1 MHAGS
6 SGIRRIGHV
15 IGHVIGHAVSH
26 ESAVA
31 RMTVRGT
38 KLGDGWRDRRHMAAL
53 LGRGL
58 KLIGDWIAPNLRG
71 FSGSKQPIVWLTAI
85 AVGFA
90 AAAGAIVFRL
100 AIALFQMPWL
110 HTMSEQV
117 ATAARAAPWWM
128 VLLAPAV
135 GGLIV
140 GLFLEYLMPGKR
152 VEVVA
157 DVIEARALPS
167 HQLTL
172 RIGLGSA
179 FVSALSLGTGASA
192 GREGPVV
199 HLGATLAAA
208 MTRALNLPMAA
219 RRTLLGCGVAAAIS
233 ASFNAPIA
241 GVLFAHEV
249 ILGHFAP
256 SAFVPIVISS
266 SVAAVISRWWF
277 GDFPA
282 FVVPHYQVTSYWE
295 VPAFA
300 LLGLTCGLVA
310 ILFQFSLIGT
320 DWIARRTPMPLVL
333 RPVVGGLAIGAI
345 GLAFPEILGV
355 GYEAT
360 DLALKHQ
367 LPMMTML
374 ALIVAKTAAT
384 SITLASRLGGGI
396 FSPSLYLGAMAGGA
410 YGLIAAAVFP
420 DMASSHGLYAILGMG
435 AVAGAV
441 LGAPISTTLIV
452 FELTGGYALSIAL
465 LLTVA
470 IANGFNRAIHGRSFF
485 HWQLESRG
493 LFLQEGAHR
502 RIVRNVRVS
511 DFMRGLDTGETPTPI
526 ESEEVPRLGADENL
540 EIALRRFDETGQ
552 PRLPVVSRT
561 EPPMVI
567 GWAHEIDALER
578 FAQEL
583 VEANVEEHR

>member
-1 MHAGS
+1 MTIGGRAKNGWEFGRMIGLLRRSAG
-6 SGIRRIGHV
+6 
-15 IGHVIGHAVSH
+15 
-26 ESAVA
+26 
-31 RMTVRGT
+31 
-38 KLGDGWRDRRHMAAL
+38 
-53 LGRGL
+53 
-58 KLIGDWIAPNLRG
+58 LIGDWIAPNLRA
-71 FSGSKQPIVWLTAI
+71 FLGSRQPVVWLTAI
-85 AVGFA
+85 AVGA
-90 AAAGAIVFRL
+90 AAAIGAIIFRL
-100 AIALFQMPWL
+100 GIAVFQIPWL
-110 HTMSEQV
+110 GTMTEHV
-117 ATAARAAPWWM
+117 ASAARAAPWWM

-140 GLFLEYLMPGKR
+140 GLILEYFMPGKR

-179 FVSALSLGTGASA
+179 FVSALSLGAGASA

-208 MTRALNLPMAA
+208 LTRLLNLPMAA

-256 SAFVPIVISS
+256 TAFVPIVIAST
-266 SVAAVISRWWF
+266 VAAVISRGYF

-282 FVVPHYQVTSYWE
+282 FVVPNYQVTSYWE

-300 LLGLTCGLVA
+300 LLGLTCGLAA
-310 ILFQFSLIGT
+310 ILFQFGLIGT
-320 DWIARRTPMPLVL
+320 DWMARRTRIPLVL
-333 RPVVGGLAIGAI
+333 RPMVGGLAIGAI
-345 GLAFPEILGV
+345 GLVFPEVLGV
-355 GYEAT
+355 GYEDT
-360 DLALKHQ
+360 DRALKQQ
-367 LPMMTML
+367 LPLTLML
-374 ALIVAKTAAT
+374 MLIVAKTAAT
-384 SITLASRLGGGI
+384 AITLASRFGGGI
-396 FSPSLYLGAMAGGA
+396 FSPSLYLGAMTGGA
-410 YGLIAAAVFP
+410 FGLIAAGAFP
-420 DMASSHGLYAILGMG
+420 EFASSHGLYAILGMG

-465 LLTVA
+465 LLTVS

-493 LFLQEGAHR
+493 LFLSEGAHR
-502 RIVRNVRVS
+502 RIVRNVCVS
-511 DFMRGLDTGETPTPI
+511 DFMRPIETGEKPREI
-526 ESEEVPRLGADENL
+526 ESEETPRLKGDDIL
-540 EIALRRFDETGQ
+540 EVALRRFDETGL
-552 PRLPVVSRT
+552 PHLPVVSNT
-561 EPPMVI
+561 DPPLVI
-567 GWAHEIDALER
+567 GWAHQIDALEL
-578 FAQEL
+578 FSKEL
-583 VEANVEEHR
+583 VAANVEEHQ